1 MDATKATKKIQW
13 ELTAGSTVL
22 KKKEQ
27 ETDELGMSTVE
38 PPFNEPLYNEVTWMI
53 EGFLGLKFSI
63 LGLFWV
69 EKMAIVFLG
78 GLI

>member
-1 MDATKATKKIQW
+1 
-13 ELTAGSTVL
+13 
-22 KKKEQ
+22 
-27 ETDELGMSTVE
+27 MSTVE